1 MSRNEEIAQEF
12 SGMKKI
18 PAFEMENGDVLYLQ
32 YNKETNQIEVGGVT
46 NSGLI
51 PEHRFDYDQD
61 LSLDANLQGI
71 YEQLSE
77 MPEYQAEVE
86 RKAKWVEIDQGDDV
100 QVKEDPRFEE
110 AAGYLQIEPNY
121 LKEMSEDFP
130 SVYTPDMFR
139 FVEDKDDLYIDKDY
153 EKVLGKDFDWSYW
166 EEETVLPLSPDQ
178 VDEYDWW
185 VECGRMNG
193 YQREHAFDIDTR
205 GQEQFWN
212 DIKEEL
218 DLELDVQEE
227 QEELNSEKDLQMKAA
242 PKQECEFTSVAPY
255 PKVRQLA
262 HGLKDGKQESILQAA
277 DMMASN
283 IKEMAAGKQCVLVPV
298 PNHHGRAEYTKTLA
312 EELTQRTGIP
322 TWDIVT
328 VRPHMPLHY
337 AKQNDLKP
345 EGIYL
350 KLNLSKQ
357 VPQQYTPI
365 IVDNVLDTGYTA
377 GSVAKAIG
385 HSDTMLAVLGHTKNY
400 LTNKN
405 YQFNQIATKMEK
417 KQVETK
423 TKTKKQ
429 AKPTLDTPL
438 AVYQRL
444 KSKHPDAL
452 ILMRNGDFY
461 RSLNEDAQKLS
472 DTLRIPAQKPKL
484 KKDGELIAEF
494 PHHTLDTYLPKLIRA
509 GYRVAIVDMQEP
521 SKKQTTNKTKKQTQ
535 TDTMEKKTEKKKTK
549 TKEAKVDKT
558 EVKAET
564 KKNDKAVEQS
574 ADTKVHKPREPQMV
588 TVNGEKVTHGHA
600 FQSNQDPNKWY
611 FTARIDGQQLRPQL
625 MKWQDVEA
633 YQKHETTIEALMQN
647 YYPTKLQKKVTPEEY
662 KADNKL
668 SDGRIIDKMVVYKE
682 HDASRE
688 DAGKYRIYTQVGD
701 EKMSRTMSYED
712 LNAFFDRVTTPAK
725 LVEKNFGEQLHL
737 ASFYKQFQLPE
748 NADIKSVNLSKGADR
763 QYYVSA
769 NLGERGETSKAMLSW
784 HDRQALFK
792 AKTVTKEQLAAR
804 YLTPEINEMMSQKNV
819 VKQSAGIKI

>member
-51 PEHRFDYDQD
+51 PEHKFDYDQD
-61 LSLDANLQGI
+61 LSLDVNLQGI

-110 AAGYLQIEPNY
+110 AAGYLQIDPQY

-130 SVYTPDMFR
+130 SVYTPNMFN
-139 FVEDKDDLYIDKDY
+139 FVEDKNDLLTEKAY
-153 EKVLGKDFDWSYW
+153 EKVLGKDFDWDLW
-166 EEETVLPLSPDQ
+166 PEKTVLPLSPDQ
-178 VDEYDWW
+178 VDEFDWW

-193 YQREHAFDIDTR
+193 YQREHAFDIDSR
-205 GQEQFWN
+205 GQEQLWN

-218 DLELDVQEE
+218 DT
-227 QEELNSEKDLQMKAA
+227 EKDLQKKAA

-350 KLNLSKQ
+350 KLNLSKE

-377 GSVAKAIG
+377 GAVAKAIG

-405 YQFNQIATKMEK
+405 YQFNQIATNMEK

-423 TKTKKQ
+423 AKKQ

-438 AVYQRL
+438 KQFEYL
-444 KSKHPDAL
+444 KGKHPDAL
-452 ILMRNGDFY
+452 LLMHVGDYY
-461 RSLNEDAQKLS
+461 RALNEDAQKLS
-472 DTLRIPAQKPKL
+472 DVLGIDAKKPRL
-484 KKDGELIAEF
+484 KQDGALIAEF
-494 PHHTLDTYLPKLIRA
+494 PYNKLDVCLPKLIRA
-509 GYRVAIVDMQEP
+509 GNRIAIVDMPLAEQNNQ
-521 SKKQTTNKTKKQTQ
+521 KQSEKMK
-535 TDTMEKKTEKKKTK
+535 KKTEPKKKETK
-549 TKEAKVDKT
+549 AEKT

-564 KKNDKAVEQS
+564 KVKSEKPKAKASEKSVKQTEEQKV
-574 ADTKVHKPREPQMV
+574 TKTREPQMV
-588 TVNGEKVTHGHA
+588 TVNGEKVTHAHA

-611 FTARIDGQQLRPQL
+611 FTARLDGNQLRPQL
-625 MKWQDVEA
+625 MKWRDVEA

-647 YYPTKLQKKVTPEEY
+647 YYPTKLQKKVTPEEF

-668 SDGRIIDKMVVYKE
+668 SDGRVIDRMVVYKE

-784 HDRQALFK
+784 HDRQAFFK
-792 AKTVTKEQLAAR
+792 EKTVTKEQLAAR
-804 YLTPEINEMMSQKNV
+804 YLNSEINAMMSRKNE